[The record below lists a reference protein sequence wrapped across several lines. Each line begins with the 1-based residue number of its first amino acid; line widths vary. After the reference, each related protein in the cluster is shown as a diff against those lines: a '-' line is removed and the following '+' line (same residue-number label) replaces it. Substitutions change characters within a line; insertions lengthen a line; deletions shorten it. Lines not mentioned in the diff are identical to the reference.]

1 MSMRLLMIVSLALG
15 VQACAGPGGGPG
27 GGASREVKAVVV
39 DEKARQAA
47 QAEATREA
55 DSREALNA
63 AEKATAAD
71 PPR

>member
-1 MSMRLLMIVSLALG
+1 MSVRLLIAAGLALG
-15 VQACAGPGGGPG
+15 VQACASAG

-39 DEKARQAA
+39 DEEARQAA

-55 DSREALNA
+55 DSREALDA

-71 PPR
+71 PPS

>member
-1 MSMRLLMIVSLALG
+1 MRMAAILAVAGLALG
-15 VQACAGPGGGPG
+15 VQACAGPG

-39 DEKARQAA
+39 DERARQAA

-55 DSREALNA
+55 DSREALDT

>member
-1 MSMRLLMIVSLALG
+1 MSLRLLMIAGLALG
-15 VQACAGPGGGPG
+15 AQACAAPGSGPG

-55 DSREALNA
+55 DSREGLDA

>member
-1 MSMRLLMIVSLALG
+1 MSLRLLIAAGLALG
-15 VQACAGPGGGPG
+15 AQACASSG

-55 DSREALNA
+55 DSRQALDA

>member
-1 MSMRLLMIVSLALG
+1 MSVRLLIAAGLALG
-15 VQACAGPGGGPG
+15 VQACAGAGG

-39 DEKARQAA
+39 DEEARQAA

-55 DSREALNA
+55 DSREALDA

-71 PPR
+71 PPS